1 MMELPEFDPERSI
14 CLPLLTSNP
23 GMARMIVQACL
34 NGARARDYHPRLPIT
49 TEALVAEGWAAVKA
63 GAAELHLHVR
73 GPDGVES
80 LAPEYVDATI
90 NALRDRLPGT
100 LIGIST
106 GAWIERDDDR
116 RLAMVDGWR
125 ELPDHASVNLNEPG
139 APAVIERLYRRGVG
153 VEAGLASV
161 ADAERLVQLALG
173 RLCLRVLIEVEEQ
186 AVEEATLVADG
197 ILAVLARAQLR
208 KPILLHGFDDTV
220 WPFVERAVRN
230 GLSVRVGLE
239 DGSALPDG
247 SVAPSNAELV
257 TAAVQIAKPAVKF
270 VLSPGSGH
278 GARHDQ
284 EEEP

>member
-1 MMELPEFDPERSI
+1 
-14 CLPLLTSNP
+14 
-23 GMARMIVQACL
+23 MIIQACL
-34 NGARARDYHPRLPIT
+34 NGARAPDYHPRMPVGI
-49 TEALVAEGWAAVKA
+49 EALVADGQDAVKA

-80 LAPEYVDATI
+80 LAPEHVDATI
-90 NALRDRLPGT
+90 TALRERLPGT

-116 RLAMVDGWR
+116 RLVMIDGWR

-139 APAVIERLYRRGVG
+139 VPAVIERLYRRGVG

-161 ADAERLVQLALG
+161 ADAERLVRLELG
-173 RLCLRVLIEVEEQ
+173 RLCLRVLIEIEEQ
-186 AVEEATLVADG
+186 TLDEAMSVADE
-197 ILAVLARAQLR
+197 ILSVLALAELK

-220 WPFVERAVRN
+220 WPFVERAVRE
-230 GLSVRVGLE
+230 GFSTRVGLE

-257 TAAVQIAKPAVKF
+257 RAAVQIAY
-270 VLSPGSGH
+270 G
-278 GARHDQ
+278 R
-284 EEEP
+284 